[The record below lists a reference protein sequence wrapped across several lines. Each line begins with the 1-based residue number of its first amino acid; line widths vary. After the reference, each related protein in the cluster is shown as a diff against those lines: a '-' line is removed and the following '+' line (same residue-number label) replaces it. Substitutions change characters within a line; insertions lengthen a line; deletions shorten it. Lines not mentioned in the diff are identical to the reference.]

1 LPKWQVNASVRVVS
15 HSAPS
20 PREAQAALAEANSQA
35 VRVRRADHQLGWIV
49 LGIAVMYLAIGC
61 LMSSLPDPRRAGPV
75 IGPAIL
81 AVMVVGLVGL
91 VFVGLRIRA
100 FSRTGILLYFGGV
113 GAFGLWNGIVVGAS
127 IATRWW
133 ALTQPSYHFGISVAA
148 ATIPLLVAAW
158 LILRR

>member
-1 LPKWQVNASVRVVS
+1 VRVVS
-15 HSAPS
+15 GSAPT

-49 LGIAVMYLAIGC
+49 LGIAAMYLAVGS
-61 LMSSLPDPRRAGPV
+61 LMSTLPDPRRAGPV

-113 GAFGLWNGIVVGAS
+113 GVFGLWNGIIVGVS

-133 ALTQPSYHFGISVAA
+133 AATQPSYHFGISVAMA
-148 ATIPLLVAAW
+148 IIPLLVAAW
-158 LILRR
+158 VILRR